1 MLMGRVV
8 MSEIGESLIRGA
20 MEALEYAK
28 GQQDGSVTHKV
39 VVPAQ
44 IDVAAIRNKMHMSRQ
59 KFSDEFGF
67 SVRTLEKWERG
78 ERMPETPTR
87 AYLMVIAN
95 NPDAVISALKKVG

>member
-1 MLMGRVV
+1 MLMGRIV
-8 MSEIGESLIRGA
+8 MSEVGESLIRGA

-28 GQQDGSVTHKV
+28 GKQDGSVTHKV

-44 IDVAAIRNKMHMSRQ
+44 IDVAAIRNTMHMSRQ
-59 KFSDEFGF
+59 KFCDEFGF

-78 ERMPETPTR
+78 ERIPETPTR